1 MSSLPG
7 SVKFTRKGDT
17 RISYKELGYF
27 TKSSRPWPNQEAE
40 VNLELRY
47 AISVHKAQGSEFER
61 IYAAIPRRQAATAQ
75 SGASLHGAHARREA
89 LHAAGSARRRR
100 DRRHATQGV
109 VLARRINSS
118 LLGWHVATQQPED
131 EDGWRE
137 AAKVHQPLSRH
148 MVRSKSAVIIVNM
161 LHERGIRFWHEEP
174 LFAPDGDNVPA
185 RLHSSERP

>member
-7 SVKFTRKGDT
+7 SVKFARKGDT

-75 SGASLHGAHARREA
+75 SGALYTALTRGETRCRCTTRSASATRKRRSRAPCCIVWRSQAR
-89 LHAAGSARRRR
+89 
-100 DRRHATQGV
+100 
-109 VLARRINSS
+109 
-118 LLGWHVATQQPED
+118 
-131 EDGWRE
+131 
-137 AAKVHQPLSRH
+137 
-148 MVRSKSAVIIVNM
+148 
-161 LHERGIRFWHEEP
+161 
-174 LFAPDGDNVPA
+174 
-185 RLHSSERP
+185 